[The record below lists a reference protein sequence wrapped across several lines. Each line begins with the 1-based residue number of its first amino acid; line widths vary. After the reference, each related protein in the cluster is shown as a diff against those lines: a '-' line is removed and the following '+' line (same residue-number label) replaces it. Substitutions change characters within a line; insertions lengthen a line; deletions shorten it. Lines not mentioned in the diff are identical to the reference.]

1 MSFRKDE
8 LFFIQTRIGLGLY
21 LLLSFFI
28 IYLDYFF
35 SLFGFLSA
43 FILLFI
49 FNKGSEEY
57 IFMNERG
64 ISCYFKNDCL
74 WKYSWDEIADLRISK
89 RYRQKAVEIFLKSA
103 KDEEKVEYSYNY
115 FQYGKKAKKALA
127 TYYPK
132 EIKKLKCGLVNG
144 RFID

>member
-1 MSFRKDE
+1 MFFRKDE

-21 LLLSFFI
+21 LLLSFFV

-49 FNKGSEEY
+49 FNKGCKEY
-57 IFMNERG
+57 IFMNEKG

-89 RYRQKAVEIFLKSA
+89 RYRQKAIEIFLKST
-103 KDEEKVEYSYNY
+103 KEEDKLEYSHNY
-115 FQYGKKAKKALA
+115 FQYGKRAKKALA
-127 TYYPK
+127 IYYPK
-132 EIKKLKCGLVNG
+132 EIKKLKRGLVNG
-144 RFID
+144 KFID